1 MTQEQIDLINS
12 SLSAKTLW
20 TEEFGEPE
28 FFTVTD
34 IPDVVEELYTLESEL
49 KSLET
54 EISRREGEMSHY
66 KLNRAISLHFVI
78 KSGNEYLDKI
88 NELVFEGVYEAE
100 LEQSNVLT
108 GATRRPWELI

>member
-1 MTQEQIDLINS
+1 MTPEQINLINS

-28 FFTVTD
+28 FFTATD

-54 EISRREGEMSHY
+54 EISRRDDMSHY

-78 KSGNEYLDKI
+78 KSGNEYLDTI

-100 LEQSNVLT
+100 LEQVDAIA